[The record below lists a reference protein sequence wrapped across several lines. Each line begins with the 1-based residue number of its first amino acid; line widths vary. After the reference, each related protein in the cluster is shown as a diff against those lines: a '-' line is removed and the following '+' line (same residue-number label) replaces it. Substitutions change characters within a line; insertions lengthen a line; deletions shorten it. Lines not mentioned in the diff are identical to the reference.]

1 VGRAFGVSYVCF
13 AVRHHRAGIA
23 IMPIEFNCTQ
33 CGKQLRT
40 PDETA
45 GRNAKC
51 PQCGAIMQIPDL
63 SGPAPQQP
71 PAFGPSPGQQTGA
84 SPFGGPPPQTDQGG
98 WNPYASPNIGG
109 QSAAP
114 GPSAAAAG
122 VLPSPVYFSQV
133 MDVGWR
139 IYKTKIGFGALM
151 VLILGLLAL
160 VMFGIFAALG
170 FATFAAG
177 AFPAMPGQGG
187 GQGVAPQ
194 LGLEVLGM
202 TLVLG
207 LIGMVFQTFLEI
219 GVLRCFLDICRGG
232 AGQLGDLFSGGKWL
246 GRGIIVAGIFFAVDV
261 AASVPGHITENEGI
275 NLVASIVGTIVKIAM
290 LLLFGQALPL
300 IVDKDMDIGTA
311 LTTSMQ
317 IMNGNKAVAVGVYLV
332 TSICAVIFTAV
343 TCGIG
348 AFFAGPLAMTI
359 RTVFY
364 MHAAGQP
371 TMLDQP
377 AGSYQ

>member
-51 PQCGAIMQIPDL
+51 PQCGAIMQIPNF

-71 PAFGPSPGQQTGA
+71 PAFGPSPGQQPGA
-84 SPFGGPPPQTDQGG
+84 SPFGLPPAQPADQGG

-109 QSAAP
+109 ESATF

-122 VLPSPVYFSQV
+122 IVPTRVEFGRV
-133 MDVGWR
+133 IDVSWQ
-139 IYKTKIGFGALM
+139 IYKTKVGFGALF
-151 VLILGLLAL
+151 AL
-160 VMFGIFAALG
+160 VLLVMGIVAYAAIVALG
-170 FATFAAG
+170 VGAAMAG
-177 AFPAMPGQGG
+177 KIPGMPGQ
-187 GQGVAPQ
+187 VAQPQ
-194 LGLEVLGM
+194 IGLETYAFLF
-202 TLVLG
+202 
-207 LIGMVFQTFLEI
+207 VFQVIAMAVGTWLDLGI
-219 GVLRCFLDICRGG
+219 WRCFIKVARGG
-232 AGQLGDLFSGGKWL
+232 PGELGDLFSGGKWL
-246 GRGIIVAGIFFAVDV
+246 GRGLVIQVIFFVVGIVCGLPGIFSDNPA
-261 AASVPGHITENEGI
+261 IIWT
-275 NLVASIVGTIVKIAM
+275 GTIIGWIAHIVLM
-290 LLLFGQALPL
+290 LMFGLAPALV
-300 IVDKDMDIGTA
+300 VDKDMTVGTA
-311 LTTSMQ
+311 LSTSME
-317 IMNGNKAVAVGVYLV
+317 IMRGNKLIGFLLV
-332 TSICAVIFTAV
+332 LVVSIAAWIFIAV
-343 TCGIG
+343 TCLIG
-348 AFFAGPLAMTI
+348 AFFAIPLLYLMRA
-359 RTVFY
+359 VFY